1 MRRTVLCWSLLLLCL
16 SCLAFCIHPRQVSA
30 ADPAGQILNVF
41 GQVMVKPGGAGP
53 GQPAQVNQVV
63 SAGDVVTTGSAS
75 GAAIL
80 FWDES
85 QIKLNENTVF
95 EIRQVAA
102 SPRLRLGDVVPAAVS
117 QTAASL
123 YGVSQGEV
131 WLRNKNEK
139 FRFEMQTPAVT
150 AAIRGTEF
158 NLRVGAQGDSILTM
172 VEGQV
177 QFANPQGQVVL
188 GPGEEGVARPGQPPT
203 KRLVLRPA
211 DAVQWSLYFPGVF
224 SFRDIPLHLQGLPGA
239 SPALLAAADD
249 YNQGRLEA
257 ARQAATAEL
266 GRQADNAAALTL
278 LGWVSLQQNRP
289 EETRDLLQRVQPAND
304 ASLVGLALAR
314 YRLNDLSG
322 AYEAI
327 HHFSA
332 NGQATPLLLT
342 MQGYVDILVG
352 RSQAGQ
358 RLLEQA
364 VARAPDFIL
373 PRSLLTQVY
382 LLQNRKDEAR
392 RMAHEILALAP
403 NSPQALMAAGLVNI
417 AFFDLPAAIRQFQMA
432 SDRDPRFVEPY
443 LYLAKIWLGSD
454 YLDRARRAV
463 DNALALAPNNGE
475 VLAMAGFVRLA
486 FRDFAAAQGYF
497 SRSVEASPGLG
508 EPHLGLGIC
517 HFRYRRPDAGL
528 TAMLK
533 ATLLEPHV
541 ALYQAE
547 LGKALYEARAFG
559 KALDVYDYAKT
570 LDPNDPTPYL
580 YKGIALADLNRPGEA
595 VQEINRS
602 IALNDNRAVFRT
614 RLGLNR
620 DLAVR
625 NYNLARSYNQL
636 GLQEWAT
643 SKAVTAVGFNPLNSS
658 AHLFLLNSYD
668 TSSIN
673 GQSGQLLA
681 AQNAEALL
689 FRVLSLANQN
699 TFNNIRIRPFT
710 INTPDLGLGF
720 DYTPLFEMP
729 YVRMVTQA
737 GAGAW
742 EGSKAIQ
749 DYTGLGYGG
758 LPGLAFYLLGN
769 YTDDRGFRPHNGD
782 SQGYNGELAVKW
794 EPTVKGTFTGFFQYA
809 DTEAGDRNN
818 LNDAAYIPVP
828 HRRSFLRFRSM
839 ELSYVHHFNPQATFI
854 AYFARKPLELR
865 VVQDSTLTIFP
876 FVASLNTA
884 INIDRDINNFQV
896 QQHLVL
902 GNHTFIAGADL
913 FQANYTYRQLL
924 TITIPGLISLE
935 FPFRNQPPE
944 RAASFYLL
952 DYWRLSQNVLLEL
965 GVLREAT
972 KTPRAGFNDA
982 IYSAMWS
989 PRLGVNVQ
997 LNGQHTL
1004 RLALQR
1010 HLNTH
1015 YVLQPLLISSQL
1027 AGIPWLIDSDN
1038 GSEVRQ
1044 AGAAWEAQWNP
1055 STFTVVRF
1063 DAIRVATP
1071 NLANDPNNLPYRL
1084 STNWQRYQGSLTLNR
1099 ILSPAW
1105 GLSAG
1110 LLAKRVVPD
1119 LSLEDTVSAYWELDP
1134 FLRLAYLHKNGW
1146 LGRLG
1151 TFWVY
1156 QKLKNRADGFYPQV
1170 NLLLGKELAKKRGL
1184 VSFEVDNLF
1193 NRRAYYALEPGRS
1206 PEFYPARRFLV
1217 RLASYFL

>member
-1 MRRTVLCWSLLLLCL
+1 MPRLRPVISILILTISFFALLASPPPL
-16 SCLAFCIHPRQVSA
+16 HA
-30 ADPAGQILNVF
+30 APPAGQLLNVF
-41 GQVMVKPGGAGP
+41 GQVMVQTAGSGS
-53 GQPAQVNQVV
+53 GQPAQVNQMLGV
-63 SAGDVVTTGSAS
+63 GDVITTGPAS

-80 FWDES
+80 FLDES

-102 SPRLRLGDVVPAAVS
+102 SPRLRLGEVVPAALR
-117 QTAASL
+117 QTVESL

-131 WLRNKNEK
+131 WLRNKNDK
-139 FRFEMQTPAVT
+139 FRFELQTPAVT

-158 NLRVGAQGDSILTM
+158 NLRVGAAADSVLTM

-211 DAVQWSLYFPGVF
+211 DAVQWSLYFPGIF
-224 SFRDIPLHLQGLPGA
+224 SFRDIPINLQGLAGA
-239 SPALLAAADD
+239 NQTLLAAADD
-249 YNQGRLEA
+249 YNQGRLGA
-257 ARQAATAEL
+257 ARETAAAALE
-266 GRQADNAAALTL
+266 RDPANHAALTL
-278 LGWVSLQQNRP
+278 LGWLNLQDNRP
-289 EETRDLLQRVQPAND
+289 AAARNLFARVQPGND

-314 YRLNDLSG
+314 YRLNDLGG
-322 AYEAI
+322 AYATIQEA
-327 HHFSA
+327 A
-332 NGQATPLLLT
+332 PLGRETPLLLT
-342 MQGYVDILVG
+342 MQGYFHILMG
-352 RSQAGQ
+352 RPQEGQ

-364 VARAPDFIL
+364 VDRQSAFIL
-373 PRSLLTQVY
+373 PRSLLVQ
-382 LLQNRKDEAR
+382 LFLIQNRKDEAR
-392 RMAHEILALAP
+392 RQAQETLSLAP
-403 NSPQALMAAGLVNI
+403 DSAQALLAAGLVNI
-417 AFFDLPAAIRQFQMA
+417 AWFDLPTAIRQFQA
-432 SDRDPRFVEPY
+432 ALQSDPRFLEPY

-463 DNALALAPNNGE
+463 EKAMALAPHNGE

-486 FRDFAAAQGYF
+486 FRDFPGALGFF
-497 SRSVEASPGLG
+497 SRASEASPGLG
-508 EPHLGLGIC
+508 EPHLGLGIY
-517 HFRYRRPDAGL
+517 HFRYRRMDAGL
-528 TAMLK
+528 TEMLK

-547 LGKALYEARAFG
+547 LGKALYEVRAFG

-570 LDPNDPTPYL
+570 LDPNDPTPHL

-595 VQEINRS
+595 IAEINCS

-699 TFNNIRIRPFT
+699 TFNNIRIRPYT
-710 INTPDLGLGF
+710 IHTPDLGLGF

-729 YVRMVTQA
+729 YIRLVTQA
-737 GAGAW
+737 GGGAW
-742 EGSKAIQ
+742 EGSRTIQ
-749 DYTGLGYGG
+749 DYTALGYGG
-758 LPGLAFYLLGN
+758 LPGLAFYVLGN
-769 YTDDRGFRPHNGD
+769 RTDERGYRQVNGG
-782 SQGYNGELAVKW
+782 SVGQNVELAVKW
-794 EPTVKGTFTGFFQYA
+794 EPTVKGTFTGFFQYG
-809 DTEAGDRNN
+809 DTEAGDRNE
-818 LNDAAYIPVP
+818 LNNPAYIPDP
-828 HRRSFLRFRSM
+828 NRRTFLRFKSG
-839 ELSYVHHFNPQATFI
+839 EFSSVHHFNPQATLI
-854 AYFARKPLELR
+854 AYYAHKPFDLR
-865 VVQDSTLTIFP
+865 LVRDSSLTILP
-876 FVASLNTA
+876 FVANLNLA
-884 INIDRDINNFQV
+884 LNLDREFDNVQV

-902 GNHTFIAGADL
+902 GQHTLIAGLDL
-913 FQANYTYRQLL
+913 FESNFNYKQLL
-924 TITIPGLISLE
+924 TVTIPGLFSQE
-935 FPFRNQPPE
+935 FPFANQPPE
-944 RAASFYLL
+944 RSATIYLI
-952 DYWRLSQNVLLEL
+952 DYWRLSQKVLLEL
-965 GVLREAT
+965 GLLKEYA
-972 KTPRAGFNDA
+972 KSPRPGFHDA
-982 IYSAMWS
+982 IYASLWS
-989 PRLGVNVQ
+989 PRLGLSVQ

-1010 HLNTH
+1010 HLNCH
-1015 YVLQPLLISSQL
+1015 YLWQPLLLSSQI

-1044 AGAAWEAQWNP
+1044 AGAAWEAQWN
-1055 STFTVVRF
+1055 SRTFTVARF

-1071 NLANDPNNLPYRL
+1071 NLANDPNNLPFRL
-1084 STNWQRYQGSLTLNR
+1084 STHWQRYQASLTLNR

-1105 GLSAG
+1105 GLTFGA
-1110 LLAKRVVPD
+1110 LVKRVVPD
-1119 LSLEDTVSAYWELDP
+1119 LALAETVSAYWEVDP

-1146 LGRLG
+1146 LGRVG

-1156 QKLKNRADGFYPQV
+1156 QKLKNWADSFYPQV
-1170 NLLLGKELAKKRGL
+1170 NLLLGKELSKKRGL
-1184 VSFEVDNLF
+1184 VSFELDNLL
-1193 NRRAYYALEPGRS
+1193 NRRAYYALEPGRN

-1217 RLASYFL
+1217 RLALYFL